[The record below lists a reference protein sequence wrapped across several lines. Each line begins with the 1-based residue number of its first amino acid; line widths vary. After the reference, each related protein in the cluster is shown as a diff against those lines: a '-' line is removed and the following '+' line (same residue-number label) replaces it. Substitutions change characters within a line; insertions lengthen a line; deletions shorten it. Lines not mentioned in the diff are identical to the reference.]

1 MLWVWLSHQGA
12 RRGCWQTPRANGLDI
27 FLNQGLKSADN
38 NLNQLLISYLLGAS
52 KWV

>member
-38 NLNQLLISYLLGAS
+38 NLNQLLVIA
-52 KWV
+52 